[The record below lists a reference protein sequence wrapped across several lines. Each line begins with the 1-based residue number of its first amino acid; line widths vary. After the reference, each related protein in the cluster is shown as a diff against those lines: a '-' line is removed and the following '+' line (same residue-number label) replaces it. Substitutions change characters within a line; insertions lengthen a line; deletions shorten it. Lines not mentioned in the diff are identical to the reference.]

1 MRLYTIETEATEGM
15 KFNVAQGIL
24 DLMKF
29 TYCRLMTRFAC
40 QKRFGE
46 ALMDEIHMLCR
57 PLHFITD
64 EFDSDFYYV
73 SPAVFYI
80 YPIR

>member
-1 MRLYTIETEATEGM
+1 MRHYTIETEATEEM
-15 KFNVAQGIL
+15 KFNVTQGIL

-29 TYCRLMTRFAC
+29 TYCRLMTRFSC

-46 ALMDEIHMLCR
+46 TLMDEIHMLCR

-64 EFDSDFYYV
+64 EFDSDFY
-73 SPAVFYI
+73 FYCPLHMS
-80 YPIR
+80 YYF